1 MDGHRDRGINMQG
14 AASFNNKL
22 VTKLSCAPAD
32 IMVFLEACAMGNI
45 DRVNELIEKG
55 VDVNTTGRIHPDVT
69 GIPNLL
75 VIKACQSLTSRGL
88 VKQQFAWRH
97 YYWTL
102 TNEGIEYLR
111 EYLHLPP
118 EIVPMTMKKQA

>member
-1 MDGHRDRGINMQG
+1 MYTFSINSRKLLNWNDLTCQLLSLYTCHHCYIWCQLSENMDGHRDRGINMQG

-55 VDVNTTGRIHPDVT
+55 VV
-69 GIPNLL
+69 
-75 VIKACQSLTSRGL
+75 S
-88 VKQQFAWRH
+88 
-97 YYWTL
+97 
-102 TNEGIEYLR
+102 
-111 EYLHLPP
+111 
-118 EIVPMTMKKQA
+118 